1 MSAPVSRNPVR
12 RVVGADLKSKVCAS
26 LRLEGR
32 LLGVLRGAALIMV
45 LAGAAG
51 SLGLM
56 FRAGHGQKSRILL
69 LLFAIWV
76 LSPFVAF
83 VSAHVVST
91 RWPAASRAT
100 LHSVMLVLTLASL
113 AIYGDVAL
121 GHATWKVG
129 FVFLV
134 VPLASWL
141 LMAIAVAMAAL
152 ISRQV
157 SRRS

>member
-1 MSAPVSRNPVR
+1 MSINGRGEMTSKLSR
-12 RVVGADLKSKVCAS
+12 
-26 LRLEGR
+26 GR
-32 LLGVLRGAALIMV
+32 LKGRFLGVLRGAALIV
-45 LAGAAG
+45 VPVGAAG
-51 SLGLM
+51 CLGLM
-56 FRAGHGQKSRILL
+56 FRAGHQQKSRILL

-76 LSPFVAF
+76 LSPFMAL

-91 RWPAASRAT
+91 RWAAASRAT
-100 LHSVMLVLTLASL
+100 LYSGMLVLTLTSL

-121 GHATWKVG
+121 GHATLKVG

-141 LMAIAVAMAAL
+141 LIAIAVASAAL
-152 ISRQV
+152 ISRKV